1 MKKYLF
7 IALLILP
14 IVACKQQDDKY
25 NYNPETLETVK
36 FIALQSNKGFSGA
49 LELFPCK
56 QGTTNYIGNY
66 ITPTTVSVINPSC
79 LLTDGRITNWGYK
92 LLLPLGNYNI
102 LYWGIS
108 RSSAYSQSRVRAPG
122 LTAGVDLS
130 SLYWSLV
137 QNSDKRTYM
146 PVWDQVMVAQ
156 SIQIGGASVDDVN
169 LERKVAGLNVII
181 KNTSGNAFDTSIT
194 AFEVLVAGI
203 AEKINFATGI
213 PENLTKT
220 VKFTLSIDENRL
232 MASNLTA
239 MLYPSAASPAI
250 TINVK
255 LANGQTKS
263 YTTNLTNA
271 FEANTAQTITI
282 LTADILSTDPS
293 STFSVESWKESS
305 QTITIP
311 NI

>member
-7 IALLILP
+7 LALLILP
-14 IVACKQQDDKY
+14 IVACKKQDDKY
-25 NYNPETLETVK
+25 DYKPETLETLK

-49 LELFPCK
+49 LELYPCK
-56 QGTTNYIGNY
+56 QATTNYIGNY
-66 ITPTTVSVINPSC
+66 ITPSTVSVINPSC
-79 LLTDGRITNWGYK
+79 ILTDGRITNWGYK
-92 LLLPLGNYNI
+92 LLLPLGQYNVI
-102 LYWGIS
+102 YWGIS
-108 RSSAYSQSRVRAPG
+108 NSLAYGQSRVRAPS

-130 SLYWSLV
+130 NLYWSMV
-137 QNSDKRTYM
+137 QNSDKSTYM

-156 SIQIGGASVDDVN
+156 SVQIGGTSVDDVN
-169 LERKVAGLNVII
+169 LERKVAGLNIII
-181 KNTSGNAFDTSIT
+181 KNTSGKAFDTTIT

-203 AEKINFATGI
+203 AEKINVATGI

-220 VKFTLSIDENRL
+220 VKFRLTIDPDRL
-232 MASNLTA
+232 TASNLTA
-239 MLYPSAASPAI
+239 MLYPSTASPAI

-255 LANGQTKS
+255 LVNGQIKS

-271 FEANTAQTITI
+271 FEANTAQTVTI

-293 STFSVESWKESS
+293 STFTVESWKESS